1 MNEDRRVIYTSV
13 QRPSPAQMSPK
24 YTQSGRQWIPLNGPY
39 RGKLGDEH
47 CATSDFEWVGLLF
60 RGETEPRVFNLDDLQ
75 AAE

>member
-1 MNEDRRVIYTSV
+1 M
-13 QRPSPAQMSPK
+13 
-24 YTQSGRQWIPLNGPY
+24 GRTGA
-39 RGKLGDEH
+39 KLGDEH